1 MPSFQRVVLA
11 VAVFFVTSVTLTT
24 VLLFGPFLLLVLRFV
39 VGPPHHHVFTDLL
52 VWASEWAPDPE
63 AAWSNCLTVSIN
75 VVAWS
80 AQLIAILAFGA
91 HLIAES
97 IRNQWM

>member
-1 MPSFQRVVLA
+1 MAMPSFQRVVLA
-11 VAVFFVTSVTLTT
+11 VAVFFATSVTLTT
-24 VLLFGPFLLLVLRFV
+24 LLLFGPLLLLVLRFV

-52 VWASEWAPDPE
+52 LWASEWAPDLE
-63 AAWSNCLTVSIN
+63 AGFIN

-80 AQLIAILAFGA
+80 AQLIAILAFGV